1 MKTIAIFAHYNPDN
15 KIRDYIIYYL
25 EQLQLISDEIIFV
38 STSPLDN
45 QEQKKIVPFVAKI
58 IIRKNIGYDFHS
70 YKTGIENIKDLAN
83 YDQLILC
90 NDSCYGPLFSLKDI
104 FIQMNNQKVDFWGIT
119 SSNLLKFH
127 LQSYFLVFNKQLLLA
142 SCFMDFWKN
151 LPIYQNRKDIV
162 YNYEIELTQRLTAN
176 NYHAASYVPL
186 DLKIP
191 LFWLMNR
198 HISLLIKRYLIH
210 STNYSTLGNVLKFR
224 RCSELDK
231 TIILWDY
238 IIQKYKMPF
247 IKTNI
252 FRRQIAS
259 SNHIKDVIKQVN
271 PNFNLNFDHE

>member
-1 MKTIAIFAHYNPDN
+1 MNNIAIFAHYDPDN
-15 KIRDYIIYYL
+15 KIKDYVIYYL
-25 EQLQLISDEIIFV
+25 EQLKVISDEIIFV

-45 QEQKKIVPFVAKI
+45 QEQKKIESLVTKI

-83 YDQLILC
+83 YNQLILC

-127 LQSYFLVFNKQLLLA
+127 LQSYFLVFNKQTLLA

-151 LPIYQNRKDIV
+151 LPIYQNRKDII

-247 IKTNI
+247 IKKSLLTKNI
-252 FRRQIAS
+252 VSLIDVTREIS
-259 SNHIKDVIKQVN
+259 SVSNHKLA
-271 PNFNLNFDHE
+271 NLI